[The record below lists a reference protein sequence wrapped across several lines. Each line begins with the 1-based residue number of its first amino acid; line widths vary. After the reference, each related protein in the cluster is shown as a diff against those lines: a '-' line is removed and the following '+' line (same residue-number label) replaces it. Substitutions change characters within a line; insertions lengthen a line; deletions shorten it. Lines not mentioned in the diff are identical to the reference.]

1 MAGITEHRPVQGQ
14 PVTDI
19 LKRPKVAESGSLTK
33 ESVKAT
39 KSGSQSADKDV
50 EMEGPKWD
58 KERLSFI
65 LVFLT

>member
-1 MAGITEHRPVQGQ
+1 M
-14 PVTDI
+14 TDI